1 MTDSIAT
8 ATKAARK
15 PRNSYIVA
23 DMIFIYEPPI
33 GNDIRLFP
41 HYIDAGVDF
50 IQCHPAG
57 DDHNI
62 SQAVQRIA
70 AMRRD
75 VLARPDMCR
84 LVLTVDDIRRA
95 KAEGKLAV
103 GIQLEG
109 FRCLER
115 NLDMID
121 VYYALGVRLCHPI
134 FNVTNS
140 IGGGCADGDGIGL
153 TKFGRR
159 VIAGMNKVGMIVDGA
174 HSGHQTQLDMLEVS
188 SAPVVYTH
196 HGVHSL
202 HSQIRNLKDD
212 VIKGCAARGGV
223 VGISGA
229 GYYLGGDPSP
239 DRIFRHLDYVVQM
252 VGADHV
258 GLGLDWAAQPQNI
271 ERAIVTAPDVWGG
284 GLDAWQPI
292 AFSPPAFIAGVVELM
307 DRAGYPEKA
316 VEGVLGGNWMRVAS
330 AVWK

>member
-1 MTDSIAT
+1 MTETASSANQSKTKRRDS
-8 ATKAARK
+8 
-15 PRNSYIVA
+15 YVVA

-33 GNDIRLFP
+33 GNDVRLFGD
-41 HYIDAGVDF
+41 YIEAGVDF

-75 VLARPDMCR
+75 VFARPDLCR
-84 LVLTVDDIRRA
+84 LVLSVDDIRRA
-95 KAEGKLAV
+95 KADRKLAV

-121 VYYALGVRLCHPI
+121 VYYALGVRLCHPV

-140 IGGGCADGDGIGL
+140 IGGGCADGDDIGL
-153 TKFGRR
+153 TKFGCR
-159 VIAGMNKVGMIVDGA
+159 VVGGMNKVGMIVDGA
-174 HSGHQTQLDMLEVS
+174 HAGHRTQLDMLEAS

-202 HSQIRNLKDD
+202 HPQIRNLRDD
-212 VIKGCAARGGV
+212 VIRGCAEHGGV

-229 GYYLGGDPSP
+229 GYYLGGMPSP
-239 DRIFRHLDYVVQM
+239 ERIFRHIDYVAQM
-252 VGADHV
+252 VGPEHV
-258 GLGLDWAAQPQNI
+258 GFGLDWAAQPRHI
-271 ERAIVTAPDVWGG
+271 ENAMIAAPDVWGG

-292 AFSPPAFIAGVVELM
+292 EFSPPSLINQVVELM
-307 DRAGYPEKA
+307 DRAGYAETA
-316 VEGVLGGNWMRVAS
+316 VEAILGGNWMRVAS
-330 AVWK
+330 EVWK